1 MPFQLTGVV
10 GPQGPLADGGI
21 AAPLRQGK
29 FGEASVS
36 ELQPRYYEQSYRGNV
51 FFAANQAAATFA
63 ANGLTTSSAVGLCVY
78 NPPSSTKNIVPLQFE
93 VLVTNVV
100 TNTPDVQILAVV
112 SSAFSNAVPVSAT
125 AITPQSTLGPG
136 KASSIAICAQ
146 SLTFAAN
153 TVIWK
158 GLFNAYVTTTVA
170 AAIPTENYSFLE
182 VAGSLIIPPGTGM
195 AMICSNASTGILSA
209 TWMELAV

>member
-1 MPFQLTGVV
+1 MPFSFVGQV
-10 GPQGPLADGGI
+10 GPQGPTADGTTN
-21 AAPLRQGK
+21 AVVRQGK
-29 FGEASVS
+29 FGELDVS
-36 ELQPRYYEQSYRGNV
+36 ELQPRYYEQAYRGNV

-63 ANGLTTSSAVGLCVY
+63 ANGLTTVSCVGLCVY
-78 NPPSSTKNIVPLQFE
+78 NPPNSPKNIVPLQFE

-100 TNTPDVQILAVV
+100 TNTPDVQILANV

-136 KASSIAICAQ
+136 KATSIAICAQ

-170 AAIPTENYSFLE
+170 TAIPTENYSFLE
-182 VAGSLIIPPGTGM
+182 VGGSLIIPPGTGM

-209 TWMELAV
+209 TWMEITV